1 MNNNILLLDVLWSV
15 GAALSLGFTV
25 YGAFL
30 GLALQRFVPQGRALS
45 PRVVRLCAN

>member
-1 MNNNILLLDVLWSV
+1 MDKNILDLLWSV

-30 GLALQRFVPQGRALS
+30 GLALNRRTPRQRALS
-45 PRVVRLCAN
+45 LPHTVRPCAN